1 MKYPSG
7 VAETEED
14 LFTRRFLEETGGT
27 CGLVPLSGPSF
38 PVGGGPRPIIGKGLG
53 YRKPVLR
60 GRGRPP
66 QRRNNG

>member
-27 CGLVPLSGPSF
+27 CGLVPLTCPRVCDCDLGDDDIPSSRQE
-38 PVGGGPRPIIGKGLG
+38 VEHG
-53 YRKPVLR
+53 
-60 GRGRPP
+60 
-66 QRRNNG
+66 